1 MEYSTAHSPAK
12 SRDWVLVALMF
23 QKKLLSYY
31 VFLSYIWPSCFQT
44 QFLIAKVNF
53 LMCLVDIK
61 IRSTSTS
68 SLTKEPQK
76 EREILFFAA
85 ETPDSQ
91 ALTRGISSVQ
101 G

>member
-1 MEYSTAHSPAK
+1 M
-12 SRDWVLVALMF
+12 VALMF

-53 LMCLVDIK
+53 LMRLVDIK